1 MTFDVKNKKGIRR
14 QQKWQALK
22 GSPHKPFLLK
32 NDNIY
37 DLFL

>member
-1 MTFDVKNKKGIRR
+1 MTFDVKNKGTRR

-37 DLFL
+37 D